1 MYSTAHQQEKTHYH
15 CFPHLLFRVSRHSR
29 SGLSLEA
36 AGATVQPRFQLNAFQ
51 LQSQPQRSPLGT
63 IEDQMERGGYIKICV
78 HLFLFTFLAVAS

>member
-1 MYSTAHQQEKTHYH
+1 MYSTAHQQEKTLSL
-15 CFPHLLFRVSRHSR
+15 FSTFSLLGGRHSR